1 MIRLYPNKSQKE
13 ELNKWFG
20 TARWT
25 YNQVVAS
32 LRASPR
38 DVSKY
43 AVVKELRK
51 DFVNKK
57 NSNHE
62 ENFADKPWVTKTP
75 YHIRDEALNDV
86 VKAYTS
92 NLAKKNNNN
101 FIIHFKKKKAPSDS
115 IAIYANN
122 YKSKGVI
129 FPRFF
134 GKEPIKSAEK
144 LPDKLEYD
152 ARLVR
157 KRYGYFYLCIPKKLD
172 KYNGLSQNK
181 VIAFDPGVRTFCTGY
196 DPDGII
202 VEVGKSDISR
212 IYRLCN
218 YDKLQR
224 KWSQPEVKHRKR
236 YSYKKAGARIQ
247 FRIRNLVDE
256 FHKKKMGL

>member
-1 MIRLYPNKSQKE
+1 LVLNFWNSSAKRLLAGLWITVKLTEVNKQSLVNSLKSCPLSLFLATKTIDSAVGTEKDKKKLEESHKNGRKNRQKKSAGKSIRIRLYPNKSQKE

-25 YNQVVAS
+25 YNQMVAS

-51 DFVNKK
+51 NFVNNK

-75 YHIRDEALNDV
+75 YHIRNAALNDAV
-86 VKAYTS
+86 NAYTS
-92 NLAKKNNNN
+92 NLAKKDNNN

-122 YKSKGVI
+122 YKSNGVI

-134 GKEPIKSAEK
+134 GKEPIKSA
-144 LPDKLEYD
+144 
-152 ARLVR
+152 
-157 KRYGYFYLCIPKKLD
+157 
-172 KYNGLSQNK
+172 
-181 VIAFDPGVRTFCTGY
+181 
-196 DPDGII
+196 
-202 VEVGKSDISR
+202 
-212 IYRLCN
+212 
-218 YDKLQR
+218 
-224 KWSQPEVKHRKR
+224 
-236 YSYKKAGARIQ
+236 
-247 FRIRNLVDE
+247 
-256 FHKKKMGL
+256 